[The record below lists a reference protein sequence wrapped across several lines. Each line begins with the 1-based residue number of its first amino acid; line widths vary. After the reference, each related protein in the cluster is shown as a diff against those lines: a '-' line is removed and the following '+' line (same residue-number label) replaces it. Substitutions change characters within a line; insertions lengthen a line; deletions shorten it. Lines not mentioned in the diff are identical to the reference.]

1 MRMAK
6 STYLLTQYLRI
17 FIAYLYALGG
27 PAYITNDSSS
37 YVPRRLISEIK
48 A

>member
-6 STYLLTQYLRI
+6 SIYLLTQYLRI

-27 PAYITNDSSS
+27 QPT
-37 YVPRRLISEIK
+37 
-48 A
+48 